1 MHRRDVLQILA
12 GTGIG
17 APALHRAIS
26 VMASRPDGLTAESL
40 QQAEW
45 ITQIPL
51 DETEREAILK
61 AVNDH
66 VRQFESLREIPLP
79 ATLGPALHF
88 QTLAPPSNDPGVC
101 RNARVR
107 QRKIPCRPADDEEL
121 AFLPVTALSGLIRSR
136 QISSLELTRLYLARL
151 KKYSPMLR
159 CTVTLTE
166 ELAEQQAKQADAEIQ
181 CGKYRGPLHG
191 IPWGAKDLI
200 SVPGYPT
207 TWGIPAL
214 RDQVLEETATVA
226 RQLEQAGAV
235 LVAKLSLGALAMG
248 DRWFGGMT
256 RNPWNP
262 RTGSSGSSAGSASAT
277 AAGLVGFSIGSE
289 TLGSIT
295 SPAKQCGVTGF
306 RPTFGR
312 VSRYGCMPLSWSMDK
327 IGPICRSVED
337 CALVFDA
344 IHGADPLDPTTA
356 NRPFAWPTPAR
367 CQGMKIGYQAAN
379 RNPERPRPEL
389 EILQQLGCQLVD
401 LGPPPQFENYR
412 ALAKIIDIEGASV
425 MDQML
430 RDGQTEGWNSWKNI
444 FQSAQFISAIDYLRL
459 QRLRSRLMQ
468 QFEDYIAPVDALVNV
483 FEIFQTNL
491 AGHPCVVL
499 PREFSDARG
508 GGKRPLP
515 LTLTGHLNRDDQL
528 LALAHAVQGK
538 LTAHQQRPPLDDW
551 LLQYEAG
558 ELDPKPAGN
567 AEAKP
572 EAKPDQSAKPDNQN
586 GKPPAAKRDK
596 K

>member
-26 VMASRPDGLTAESL
+26 VLATQPDGLTAESL
-40 QQAEW
+40 EQAEW

-51 DETEREAILK
+51 EEEEREAILQ
-61 AVNDH
+61 AVNSH
-66 VRQFESLREIPLP
+66 VKQLESLRSIPLP
-79 ATLGPALHF
+79 ATLAPAVHF
-88 QTLAPPSNDPGVC
+88 QTVAPPSTDSTIC
-101 RNARVR
+101 RNARVARR
-107 QRKIPCRPADDEEL
+107 QKVCRPKEDEQL
-121 AFLPVTALSGLIRSR
+121 AFLPVTELSELIRSR
-136 QISSLELTRLYLARL
+136 QISSLELTRLYMERL
-151 KKYSPMLR
+151 KKYRPMLR

-166 ELAEQQAKQADAEIQ
+166 ELAEAQAKRADAEIK

-207 TWGIPAL
+207 TWGIPYL
-214 RDQVLEETATVA
+214 ENQVRPETATVVEH
-226 RQLEQAGAV
+226 LEQAGAV

-248 DRWFGGMT
+248 DRWFGGLT

-344 IHGADPLDPTTA
+344 IHGADPHDPTTA
-356 NRPFAWPTPAR
+356 NRPFSWPNRTR
-367 CQGMKIGYQAAN
+367 CQGMKIGYQASR
-379 RNPERPRPEL
+379 RNADRPRPEL
-389 EILQQLGCQLVD
+389 ELLKRLGCELVD
-401 LGPPPQFENYR
+401 LGPPPEFENYR

-430 RDGQTEGWNSWKNI
+430 RDGQTEGWNAWKNI

-459 QRLRSRLMQ
+459 QRLRTDLMQ
-468 QFEDYIAPVDALVNV
+468 QFEDYIQPVDALVNV

-499 PREFSDARG
+499 PREFRAGRG
-508 GGKRPLP
+508 LAQRPVP
-515 LTLTGHLNRDDQL
+515 LTLTGHLNRDDEL
-528 LALAHAVQGK
+528 LSLAHAVQSE
-538 LTAHQQRPPLDDW
+538 LTAQRQQPPLDEW
-551 LLQYEAG
+551 LVQFQAG
-558 ELDPKPAGN
+558 ELDQKATEEATEEPGSKPDQ
-567 AEAKP
+567 P
-572 EAKPDQSAKPDNQN
+572 AKPDSQS
-586 GKPPAAKRDK
+586 GKQPPSRRDK